1 MKNIHYNLEKIKLLA
16 EHYSNEHKCT
26 YYVIKMNTGTY
37 EFVTESYV
45 KSHQD
50 GYEVIDKY
58 EYKETLNDILNNQNS
73 FKYNN
78 PYLDLSFNTTS
89 TFKKGITYKRSTP
102 KIGRNE
108 LCTCGC
114 GKKYKKCPNR

>member
-1 MKNIHYNLEKIKLLA
+1 MENIHNNLEKIKLVA

-37 EFVTESYV
+37 EFVTESYF

-73 FKYNN
+73 FNIS
-78 PYLDLSFNTTS
+78 SFNTLS